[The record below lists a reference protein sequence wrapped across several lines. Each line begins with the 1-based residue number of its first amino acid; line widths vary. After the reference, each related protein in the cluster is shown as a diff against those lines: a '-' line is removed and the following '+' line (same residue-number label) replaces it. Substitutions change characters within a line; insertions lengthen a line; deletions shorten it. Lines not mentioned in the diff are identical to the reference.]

1 VKPVVA
7 ITLGDPWGIG
17 PEVIAVALANRRVT
31 RSLVPLIFGH
41 RSVLER
47 AANLRRVALPA
58 KLRVVE
64 PLASLGQVEPGR
76 PPARGGVFPIRYLE
90 SAVAA
95 TKAGFAQALCT
106 GPIHKR
112 QMTRAG
118 FRFTGHT
125 DFLANRF
132 GVERAVMLLQGP
144 HLRVALAT
152 VHVPYVEVP
161 VHLDQETILST
172 LRILV
177 RALRRNFGIARPR
190 IGVAGLNPHAGEEGL
205 LGREE
210 ARVIA
215 PAIARAR
222 REGITAEGPLPGDSL
237 FARAVREKRWDALL
251 AMTHDQGLGPIKVLD
266 FEQAVNVTL
275 GLPIPRTSPDHG
287 VAYDIAGKGIADA
300 SSMIEALV
308 LSAEMVDGEVRGAAP
323 RTLRVDRH

>member
-7 ITLGDPWGIG
+7 VTLGDPWGIG
-17 PEVIAVALANRRVT
+17 PEVIAVALANSRVT
-31 RSLVPLIFGH
+31 RSLFPLIFGH

-47 AANLRRVALPA
+47 AATLRRVRLPA

-64 PLASLGQVEPGR
+64 PLEPLGPIEPGR
-76 PPARGGVFPIRYLE
+76 PPVRGGVFPIRYLE

-95 TKAGFAQALCT
+95 TKVGFAQALCT

-132 GVERAVMLLQGP
+132 GVEKAVMLLQGP

-152 VHVPYVEVP
+152 VHVPVVEVP
-161 VHLDQETILST
+161 MHLDQEAILST

-177 RALRRNFGIARPR
+177 GALRRNFGIARPR
-190 IGVAGLNPHAGEEGL
+190 IGVAGLNPHAGEGGL

-210 ARVIA
+210 ARIIA

-222 REGITAEGPLPGDSL
+222 REGIAAEGPLAGDSL

-251 AMTHDQGLGPIKVLD
+251 AMTHDQGLGPIKLLD
-266 FEQAVNVTL
+266 FERAVNVTL

-308 LSAEMVDGEVRGAAP
+308 LAGKMVGGKSGGFAP
-323 RTLRVDRH
+323 RPPKVRQ